1 MIFGRIISFRSLAVF
16 LIESSRDG
24 AAAPSAPIRSA
35 PLSVSVWDTIGSEMN
50 RCGRTDTSMMDTGAG
65 MIELRWELI
74 VAMATSRINGRR
86 LGNGSAPRRNPT
98 TTATKTGEK
107 PPKKKEKGKKRKKSE
122 MSQKRKEGGRK
133 AKIHCRNNELQ
144 KIKRAVVDND
154 HERLLTFLSGSKKE
168 IPPPPPLPSSPPP
181 LLLHLRRFPAP
192 EFP

>member
-35 PLSVSVWDTIGSEMN
+35 PLSVSVSVWDTIGSEMN

-107 PPKKKEKGKKRKKSE
+107 PQKKKKKERKEK
-122 MSQKRKEGGRK
+122 SQKCPKRGR
-133 AKIHCRNNELQ
+133 REEERQ
-144 KIKRAVVDND
+144 KFIAETMNCKR
-154 HERLLTFLSGSKKE
+154 
-168 IPPPPPLPSSPPP
+168 
-181 LLLHLRRFPAP
+181 
-192 EFP
+192 